1 MPANPQECVPE
12 TTATIG
18 HVSRHAR
25 PRCRLCRRA
34 IKDGELVEVRV
45 LAEAQ
50 WRDDYPDEWMQTKVG
65 TM

>member
-18 HVSRHAR
+18 HASRHAAAAR
-25 PRCRLCRRA
+25 SLRRRA
-34 IKDGELVEVRV
+34 IKDGELVEVRI